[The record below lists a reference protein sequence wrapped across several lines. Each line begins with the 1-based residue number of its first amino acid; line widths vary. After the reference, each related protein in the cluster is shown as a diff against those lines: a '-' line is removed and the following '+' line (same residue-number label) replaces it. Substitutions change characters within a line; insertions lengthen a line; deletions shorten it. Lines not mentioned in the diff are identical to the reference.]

1 MRSFDQYVGGKP
13 TITEWV
19 KRIIKQTNISA
30 IHLRIYS

>member
-19 KRIIKQTNISA
+19 
-30 IHLRIYS
+30 